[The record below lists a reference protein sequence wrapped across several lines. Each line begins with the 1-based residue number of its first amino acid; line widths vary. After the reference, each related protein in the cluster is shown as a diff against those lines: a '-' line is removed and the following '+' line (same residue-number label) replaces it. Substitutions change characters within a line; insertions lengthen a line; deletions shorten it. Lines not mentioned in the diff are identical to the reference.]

1 MISTK
6 IRTSLFN
13 ACSKQK
19 RLRLLRRLIT
29 NDSKKKFDVI
39 VVGGGHAG
47 TEASAAAVRMGAKTL
62 LVTQKKSTIGEM
74 SCNPSFGGI
83 GKGHL
88 MREVD
93 ALDGVCCRI
102 CDISGIHYKVLNKC
116 KGPAVWGL
124 RAQID
129 RTLYKK
135 HLHAELFNM
144 SSLHIY
150 ESSVEDLILANDSL
164 SCCGVILRDGTKIFA
179 DAVVITTGTFL
190 KGQINIGLE
199 KRPAGRLNDEPS
211 IGLANTLDRLGFQ
224 IGRLKTGTPP
234 RLEKDSIDFTKC
246 AKYLPDESPI
256 PFSFMS
262 DNVWLPPEEQ
272 VLTYL
277 TYTNEGVAKIIK
289 DNMHCNLHVTEEI
302 SGPRYCPS
310 IESKILRF
318 QTPRH
323 QIWLEP
329 EGLDSPLIYPSGLSC
344 TLPEEKQ
351 VELVNCIPGLE
362 NARLAKPGYG
372 VEYDYVDP
380 RELTSQLETR
390 KIPGLFL
397 AGQINGTTGYEE
409 AAAQGIVAGVNA
421 AAKVFKKPPL
431 LISRTEGY
439 IGVLIDDLTTEGT
452 TEPYRMFTSRSEFR
466 VSLRPDNADQ
476 RLTEKGYAVGCVS
489 NERMDKTRE
498 TLCKMQ
504 EAIQILKSEVRLSS
518 KWRQLLEMRSTKTV
532 GNRSAFEMLS
542 MTGEDRVTF
551 EQLANRLP
559 NLLDH
564 LDRDPALARRIE
576 IEAKYAHVVADQ
588 QDQVEDIRR
597 NERMTIPDDIDY
609 NSPELNLSTE
619 DREKLTK
626 YLPSTIAAANK
637 ISGVTPSAIL
647 RLLYYIRHH
656 SNKIVTKIMI
666 FERTL
671 RWLGWRGLVEGI
683 FPAMHGNADFRFLLV
698 SYFLN
703 DVQRGSMLIGFSRV
717 KREKDC
723 KMVIVCRALYNIP
736 GVDLINISKMNTETG
751 YQLPGLT
758 VT

>member
-1 MISTK
+1 MIFTR
-6 IRTSLFN
+6 IRSSLLN
-13 ACSKQK
+13 QWRDGRSEQK
-19 RLRLLRRLIT
+19 RLFKKLI
-29 NDSKKKFDVI
+29 NKNKFDVI

-102 CDISGIHYKVLNKC
+102 CDISGIHYRVLNKR

-129 RTLYKK
+129 RALYKK
-135 HLHAELFNM
+135 YLQAELFNM
-144 SSLHIY
+144 PGLHIY
-150 ESSVEDLILANDSL
+150 ESSVEDLILENEPL
-164 SCCGVILRDGTKIFA
+164 SCQGVILKDGTKIFG

-246 AKYLPDESPI
+246 KKSLPDESPI

-262 DNVWLPPEEQ
+262 DNVWLPPDKQ

-277 TYTNEGVAKIIK
+277 TFTNEKVAQIIR

-318 QTPRH
+318 KALQH

-344 TLPEEKQ
+344 TLPEDKQ
-351 VELVNCIPGLE
+351 VELVKCIPGLE
-362 NARLAKPGYG
+362 NACLIRPGYG

-380 RELTSQLETR
+380 RELTTQLETK
-390 KIPGLFL
+390 KIPRLFL

-476 RLTEKGYAVGCVS
+476 RLTEKGYTIGCVS
-489 NERMDKTRE
+489 RERLERTKKVFR
-498 TLCKMQ
+498 KMQ
-504 EAIQILKSEVRLSS
+504 EAIQILKSDVRTCT
-518 KWRQLLEMRSTKTV
+518 KWRQLLNIKKSKAV
-532 GNRSAFEMLS
+532 DHKSAFEMLS
-542 MTGEDRVTF
+542 LTTEEVTF
-551 EQLANRLP
+551 ARLAKLLP
-559 NLLDH
+559 DLQY
-564 LDRDPALARRIE
+564 LDRDPNLTRRIE
-576 IEAKYAHVVADQ
+576 IEAKYGYIVAEQ
-588 QDQVEDIRR
+588 QDQVNDIKR
-597 NERMTIPDDIDY
+597 NEQMTIPDDIDY
-609 NSPELNLSTE
+609 NSPKLNLSNE
-619 DREKLTK
+619 DREKLSK
-626 YLPSTIAAANK
+626 YLPRTIAAANK

-647 RLLYYIRHH
+647 RLLFYVKHH
-656 SNKIVTKIMI
+656 SNENVA
-666 FERTL
+666 RT
-671 RWLGWRGLVEGI
+671 
-683 FPAMHGNADFRFLLV
+683 H
-698 SYFLN
+698 
-703 DVQRGSMLIGFSRV
+703 
-717 KREKDC
+717 
-723 KMVIVCRALYNIP
+723 
-736 GVDLINISKMNTETG
+736 
-751 YQLPGLT
+751 
-758 VT
+758 